1 VVTPGARASALG
13 PPGFLLPGGATH
25 LDGMTPL
32 SGEKLA
38 TRERCQGELDARA
51 DALRAL
57 AGSRVPFLVA
67 GAYAFFEHT
76 GIFRDTKDLDLFIRE
91 RDLEDALRVLE
102 GAGFR
107 THVEDPTWIAK
118 GFRGEWFVDLIFSS
132 GNGVAAVDDL
142 WFEHARPGCVMG
154 VDALLSPPE
163 EMIWSK
169 AFVLE
174 RERYDGADVNHLLR
188 ALGEELDW
196 DRLLFRFDRYW
207 EVLLS
212 HLLLFRFAYPGERT
226 KVPDRVMEV
235 LLARAEAELGTDHPR
250 PLCRGNLISRAQYG
264 HDLTQL
270 GYEDGRRWDELDRA
284 SGAQSDGGRERDL
297 PAGGGR

>member
-1 VVTPGARASALG
+1 MNGAEPGAEAAAQDRH
-13 PPGFLLPGGATH
+13 P
-25 LDGMTPL
+25 D
-32 SGEKLA
+32 
-38 TRERCQGELDARA
+38 ELDARA

-57 AGSRVPFLVA
+57 ADSGVPVLVA
-67 GAYAFFEHT
+67 GAYAFFEYT
-76 GIFRDTKDLDLFIRE
+76 GIFRDTKDLDVFLRA
-91 RDLEDALRVLE
+91 RDLEDAFRVLE

-107 THVEDPTWIAK
+107 TELLDPGWIGK
-118 GFRGEWFVDLIFSS
+118 GFRGEYFVDLIFSS

-142 WFEHARPGCVMG
+142 WFQHARPARVMG
-154 VDALLSPPE
+154 VDALLAPPE

-188 ALGEELDW
+188 AMGEELDW
-196 DRLLFRFDRYW
+196 DRLLYRFDRYW

-212 HLLLFRFAYPGERT
+212 HLLLFRFSYPGERC
-226 KVPDRVMEV
+226 KVPDRVVET
-235 LLARAEAELGTDHPR
+235 LAARAVDELGTDHPR
-250 PLCRGNLISRAQYG
+250 PLCRGNLISRVQYE

-270 GYEDGRRWDELDRA
+270 GYEDGRRWDESERRG
-284 SGAQSDGGRERDL
+284 GAGSDGGRERDV